1 MTCTATGSARRQ
13 RPIVVGLLVLAGV
26 WTATPAQVAQAAPAT
41 VVSLIGSELSVVTT
55 GLERHHYSITATSG
69 GATVEDDGEVE
80 AQAPCVNVSA
90 QVAQCPA
97 GVASLAV
104 TTGDGDDYLE
114 ISTALVSSIRTG
126 GGFDIV
132 WDGSG
137 PDLIDLGAGDDFV
150 FQGEGSDMIIGGSGR
165 DGVGY
170 ARSSVP
176 TRIELDDLPNDGRP
190 GEGDN
195 VRSDVENIFGGRG
208 DDTLIGHAG
217 DNQLVGDGGD
227 DTLIG
232 LGGNDL
238 FGIHPDAWLPPQ
250 DAGPVGGQTLGIP
263 VDSGSDQVFGG
274 SGVDTLSCAN
284 RLGSVQIFLDD
295 LPNDGEAGDRG
306 NVHSDVENLI
316 GNQTNDFLQGSDGP
330 NDIRGHGGN
339 DAVLGRGGNDTLSG
353 GTGADFLSGGTG
365 VDAVSYAGR
374 TAPVVVRLDD
384 FSGDGEVGEGDNV
397 RSDIENVTGGPAGD
411 LLYGSESANVL
422 VGGPGRD
429 LVSGLGGND
438 TLYGLA
444 DDDSIDGGDGND
456 RLDGGAGGDVLAGG
470 VGFDNVSYAARARP
484 VAVRLDDL
492 PNDGEPAE
500 VDNVR
505 PDVESV
511 HGGSGGDT
519 LVGGA
524 AGNELLGFA
533 GDDILDGG
541 GGDDTLRGGVG
552 ADRLV
557 GGDGMDTAS
566 YSERAA
572 AVTVRLDDLANDG
585 QPDERDNAR
594 LDVENVV
601 GGGGADTIVGSAAS
615 NTLRGFGGDDDL
627 TGLAGDD
634 LLDGGAGT
642 DRADGGTGV
651 DACSAE
657 IIVNCP

>member
-1 MTCTATGSARRQ
+1 M
-13 RPIVVGLLVLAGV
+13 VGLMVLVGV
-26 WTATPAQVAQAAPAT
+26 CTVTPAPMAQAAPAT
-41 VVSLIGSELSVVTT
+41 VVSVTGAELSVVTT
-55 GLERHHYSITATSG
+55 GAERHHYAITATSG
-69 GATVEDDGEVE
+69 GATVEDDGGV
-80 AQAPCVNVSA
+80 AALAPCVNVTA
-90 QVAQCPA
+90 EVAQCPA
-97 GVASLAV
+97 GLASLAV
-104 TTGDGDDYLE
+104 VTGAGDDYLE
-114 ISTALVSSIRTG
+114 ISTAFASSIRTG
-126 GGFDIV
+126 GGSDIV

-137 PDLIDLGAGDDFV
+137 PYLIDLGAGDDFV
-150 FQGEGSDMIIGGSGR
+150 FQGEGGDVISGGPGK

-170 ARSSVP
+170 GRSSVP
-176 TRIELDDLPNDGRP
+176 VRIDLDDQPDDGRP

-195 VRSDVENIFGGRG
+195 VRSDVENVFGGRG
-208 DDTLIGHAG
+208 DDVLIGHDGA
-217 DNQLVGDGGD
+217 NQLVGEGGD
-227 DTLIG
+227 DTLSG

-250 DAGPVGGQTLGIP
+250 DAGPEGRRTLGIP

-274 SGVDTLSCAN
+274 AGVDTLSCAS
-284 RLGSVQIFLDD
+284 RVGSVQIFLDD

-316 GNQTNDFLQGSDGP
+316 GNQTSDFLQGSDGP

-339 DAVLGRGGNDTLSG
+339 DAVLGLGGNDTLSG
-353 GTGADFLSGGTG
+353 GNGADFLSGGPGT
-365 VDAVSYAGR
+365 DAVSYAAR

-429 LVSGLGGND
+429 LVDGLGGND
-438 TLYGLA
+438 TLYGF
-444 DDDSIDGGDGND
+444 DGDDSLDGGGGHD
-456 RLDGGAGGDVLAGG
+456 RLDGGPGGDVLAGG
-470 VGFDNVSYAARARP
+470 TDIDTVSYAARARP
-484 VAVRLDDL
+484 VLVRLDDQ
-492 PNDGEPAE
+492 PNDGEAGE

-511 HGGSGGDT
+511 QGGSGADT

-524 AGNELLGFA
+524 ADNELLGFS
-533 GDDILDGG
+533 GDDLLDGG
-541 GGDDTLRGGVG
+541 GGNDTLRGGPG

-557 GGDGMDTAS
+557 GGDGVDTAS

-601 GGGGADTIVGSAAS
+601 GGGGADTIVGSPAS
-615 NTLRGFGGDDDL
+615 NLLRGFGGDDDL
-627 TGLAGDD
+627 VGLAGDD

-642 DRADGGTGV
+642 DRADGGIGV

-657 IIVNCP
+657 ITAGCP